1 MAFLTSNCLLVV
13 VDWSGVV
20 DRGRCMVSRSRMRSR
35 GMVCRGSMRSGSMVC
50 WSGMGSR
57 VCLVVGLTGVRD
69 ISNVARV
76 SISNVVSHGLE
87 TTVGKL
93 DVVGAAG
100 GISVT
105 LLSLSVVGAG
115 IVIMDAILVG
125 VVSGHL
131 LVVSGLMVGRLGVV
145 RGSGV
150 GVGMGSLVS
159 EGHGGEEG
167 NSDESLK

>member
-1 MAFLTSNCLLVV
+1 M
-13 VDWSGVV
+13 VDGSRVV
-20 DRGRCMVSRSRMRSR
+20 DRCRCMVSGSRMRSR
-35 GMVCRGSMRSGSMVC
+35 GMVCRGSMRSG
-50 WSGMGSR
+50 MGNGVSLVMGLAR
-57 VCLVVGLTGVRD
+57 VGH
-69 ISNVARV
+69 ISNIARV
-76 SISNVVSHGLE
+76 SIGNMVSHGLE

-93 DVVGAAG
+93 DMVGAAG

-105 LLSLSVVGAG
+105 LLTLSEVCLGVV
-115 IVIMDAILVG
+115 VIDAILVG

-167 NSDESLK
+167 SSDESLK